1 MKNIAEQRN
10 RTPDRINAAVIFPII
25 EKNGYLY
32 GANTEDTS
40 VLCGSKR
47 FDRVFFSEFF
57 RAEKGSG

>member
-25 EKNGYLY
+25 EKTVIYS
-32 GANTEDTS
+32 ANTENTS

-57 RAEKGSG
+57 RAEKGNG

>member
-10 RTPDRINAAVIFPII
+10 RTPGSNKRGCIFPII

-32 GANTEDTS
+32 SSESEDTS
-40 VLCGSKR
+40 VFCGSKR

-57 RAEKGSG
+57 RAEKGNG